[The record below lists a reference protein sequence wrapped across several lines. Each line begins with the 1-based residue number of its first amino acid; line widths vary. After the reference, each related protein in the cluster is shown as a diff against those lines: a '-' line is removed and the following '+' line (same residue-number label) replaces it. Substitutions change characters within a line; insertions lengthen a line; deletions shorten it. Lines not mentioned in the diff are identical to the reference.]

1 MRIWI
6 AFLVSLPLLAC
17 SVPASLGQTNEAL
30 AEDLFQQGQAAFRSG
45 EPDSAIALYTEA
57 IGADPSYIAAY
68 VGRGGVY
75 AVLQDYEAAIADFDQ
90 AIELDPE
97 LASAYGSRGV
107 ARYRN
112 GDSEG
117 IKDLWQAAQLFRQ
130 QDRMEDYFKTLII
143 IRRLD
148 P

>member
-1 MRIWI
+1 MRIWM

-17 SVPASLGQTNEAL
+17 SVPASLGQTNENL
-30 AEDLFQQGQAAFRSG
+30 AEDLFEQGQAAFRGG

-57 IGADPSYIAAY
+57 IGADPNYAAAY

-75 AVLQDYEAAIADFDQ
+75 AVLKDYEAAIADFDQ

-107 ARYRN
+107 ARYRS
-112 GDSEG
+112 GDPEG
-117 IKDLWQAAQLFRQ
+117 IRDLWQAARLFRD
-130 QDRMEDYFKTLII
+130 QDRMEDYFKTLVI